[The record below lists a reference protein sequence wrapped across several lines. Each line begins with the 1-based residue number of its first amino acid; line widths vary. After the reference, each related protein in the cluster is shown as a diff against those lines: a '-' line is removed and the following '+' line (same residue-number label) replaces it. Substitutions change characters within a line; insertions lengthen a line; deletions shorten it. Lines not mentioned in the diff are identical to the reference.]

1 MPSYCETILTIQGS
15 SQSMN
20 SFYQF
25 FDNDLKENFKME
37 HSLPIPSELVGVS
50 NDDVVI
56 RKAPNWPFVEY
67 LEVDLNNTGAYLVSK
82 YGSCCEEDWKVNN
95 WGTCSD
101 ILNLKLL
108 SETSEECVLSYLSNY
123 STNDLFIMFL
133 SRKFPMLNFWILY
146 NEPNCGDA
154 GMYQIKNGTVDFKKL
169 PITEI
174 YCCTNDNKSFVISNK
189 RDVINTF
196 EKSYL
201 NNIVG
206 GFLRE
211 CLLINGYTSENVI
224 NWNEDMNCFESGFR
238 RQ

>member
-1 MPSYCETILTIQGS
+1 
-15 SQSMN
+15 
-20 SFYQF
+20 
-25 FDNDLKENFKME
+25 ME
-37 HSLPIPSELVGVS
+37 HLLPIPSELVGVS
-50 NDDVVI
+50 ENDFTI
-56 RKAPNWPFVEY
+56 IKGTNLTLEEY
-67 LEVDLNNTGAYLVSK
+67 LKVDLNNTGAYLVSK

-108 SETSEECVLSYLSNY
+108 SETSEECLLSYLSNY
-123 STNDLFIMFL
+123 STNDLFILFL
-133 SRKFPMLNFWILY
+133 SRKFPMLNFRILY

-154 GMYQIKNGTVDFKKL
+154 GMYQIKNGMVDSKEL

-174 YCCTNDNKSFVISNK
+174 YCCTNDNKSFVISNN
-189 RDVINTF
+189 RDVINAF
-196 EKSYL
+196 KKSYL

-224 NWNEDMNCFESGFR
+224 NWNEAMNCFESGFR
-238 RQ
+238 HQ